1 MKHQNFSE
9 GKIKMIRIALLFSVL
24 FLGCGSALA
33 EAPPN
38 YPFVTFDKGMRLAQ
52 AQHKPLF
59 VYFGRFGCAW
69 CDEVNKKTFVDP
81 GLRKLMIKNYVLV
94 YVDAES
100 GKRLRLPSGERI
112 TEANLGVRYKAFGT
126 PMFLYLDEDGKEL
139 ASIPGI
145 QSVKDFL
152 DYDRYVTGGHYRTQS
167 LAEFLRGK
175 P

>member
-1 MKHQNFSE
+1 MLVF
-9 GKIKMIRIALLFSVL
+9 ILLFN
-24 FLGCGSALA
+24 CGSALA
-33 EAPPN
+33 EPPPN
-38 YPFVTFDKGMRLAQ
+38 YPFVAFDEGLRLAKEQ
-52 AQHKPLF
+52 NKPLF

-81 GLRKLMIKNYVLV
+81 DLRKLYIKNYVLV
-94 YVDAES
+94 YIDAES

-126 PMFLYLDEDGKEL
+126 PMFVYLDVNGKVL

-145 QSVKDFL
+145 QTVKDFR
-152 DYDRYVTGGHYRTQS
+152 DYDRYVMEGHYRTQS
-167 LAEFLRGK
+167 LAQFLSNK

>member
-1 MKHQNFSE
+1 MMRTT
-9 GKIKMIRIALLFSVL
+9 IL
-24 FLGCGSALA
+24 FLLLLLVSGSVLA

-38 YPFVTFDKGMRLAQ
+38 YPFVAFDQGLHLAKEQ
-52 AQHKPLF
+52 NKPLF

-69 CDEVNKKTFVDP
+69 CDEVNKKTFIDLD
-81 GLRKLMIKNYVLV
+81 LRKLYIKDFILV

-126 PMFLYLDEDGKEL
+126 PMFLYLDENGKVL
-139 ASIPGI
+139 AGIPGI
-145 QSVKDFL
+145 QTVKDFR
-152 DYDRYVTGGHYRTQS
+152 DYDRYVMEGHYRTQS
-167 LAEFLRGK
+167 LAQFLSAK

>member
-1 MKHQNFSE
+1 MMRTT
-9 GKIKMIRIALLFSVL
+9 IL
-24 FLGCGSALA
+24 FLLLLLVSGSVLA

-38 YPFVTFDKGMRLAQ
+38 YPFVAFDQGLHLAKEQ
-52 AQHKPLF
+52 NKPLF

-69 CDEVNKKTFVDP
+69 CDEVNKKTFIDLD
-81 GLRKLMIKNYVLV
+81 LRKLYIKDFILV

-126 PMFLYLDEDGKEL
+126 PMFLYLDENGKVL

-145 QSVKDFL
+145 QTVKDFR
-152 DYDRYVTGGHYRTQS
+152 DYDRYVMEGHYRTQS
-167 LAEFLRGK
+167 LAQFLSAK